1 LPRSRPAVTL
11 PAVGPATVAIFR
23 MMLFSDA
30 RLIERGTRTK
40 VQRGNMEIRNVCVL
54 GAGIM
59 GSGITQVIAEA
70 GYNVNMRDIEDRF
83 VQKGHDA
90 IRKNLE
96 RAVSK
101 GKMQASDAE
110 AVTGRIKGMTDLKE
124 AASGA
129 QIVIEAVIEV
139 MSLKLDVFKELDSI
153 CQSGTIFCSNTSGL
167 SITEMASATKRP
179 DSFIGMHFFNP
190 VPVMKLVELTRGFL
204 TSDATYAIARSFVEK
219 TGKTPIEVK
228 EAPGFAVNRI
238 LCPMLNEAIFAL
250 AEGIA
255 SAEDLDRGM
264 VLGANHPI
272 GPLAL
277 CDMVG
282 LDTLLHVME
291 GLHRDLGEDKYRP
304 APLLRKMVRAGYLGR
319 KTGKGFFDYTK
330 QP

>member
-1 LPRSRPAVTL
+1 
-11 PAVGPATVAIFR
+11 
-23 MMLFSDA
+23 
-30 RLIERGTRTK
+30 
-40 VQRGNMEIRNVCVL
+40 MEIRNVCVL

-59 GSGITQVIAEA
+59 GAGIAQVIAEA
-70 GYNVNMRDIEDRF
+70 GFSVNMRDIEDRF
-83 VQKGHDA
+83 IQKGHAA

-110 AVTGRIKGMTDLKE
+110 AVAGRINGMTDLQD

-139 MSLKLDVFKELDSI
+139 MSLKLEVFKELDSI
-153 CQSGTIFCSNTSGL
+153 CQSDTIFCSNTSGL
-167 SITEMASATKRP
+167 SITEMASVTKRP
-179 DSFIGMHFFNP
+179 ESFIGMHFFNP

-204 TSDATYAIARSFVEK
+204 TSDATYAIAKSFVEK

-238 LCPMLNEAIFAL
+238 LCPMLNEAICAL

-255 SAEDLDRGM
+255 SAEDIDRGM

-277 CDMVG
+277 ADMVG

-291 GLHRDLGEDKYRP
+291 GLHQDLGEDKYRP

-330 QP
+330 QQ

>member
-1 LPRSRPAVTL
+1 
-11 PAVGPATVAIFR
+11 
-23 MMLFSDA
+23 M
-30 RLIERGTRTK
+30 
-40 VQRGNMEIRNVCVL
+40 
-54 GAGIM
+54 GAGIA
-59 GSGITQVIAEA
+59 QVIAEA
-70 GYNVNMRDIEDRF
+70 GFSVNMRDIEDRF
-83 VQKGHDA
+83 IQKGHAA

-96 RAVSK
+96 RTVSK
-101 GKMQASDAE
+101 GKMQATDAE
-110 AVTGRIKGMTDLKE
+110 AVAGRINGMTDLQD

-139 MSLKLDVFKELDSI
+139 MSLKLEVFKELDSI
-153 CQSGTIFCSNTSGL
+153 CQSDTIFCSNTSGL
-167 SITEMASATKRP
+167 SITEMASVTKRP
-179 DSFIGMHFFNP
+179 ESFIGMHFFNP

-238 LCPMLNEAIFAL
+238 LCPMLNEAICAL

-255 SAEDLDRGM
+255 SAEDIDRGM

-277 CDMVG
+277 ADMVG

-291 GLHRDLGEDKYRP
+291 GLHQDLGEDKYRP

-330 QP
+330 QQ